1 MCLILDSAIAC
12 SVEERGIDFR
22 IDTPCVAVSFLKLSE
37 RKQLAASH
45 RMAEGG
51 DREVKASSILTHTSS
66 AEVVFN
72 GRKIHLPV
80 KSSTIVKICL

>member
-66 AEVVFN
+66 AEVVFFPATVILYI
-72 GRKIHLPV
+72 GIH
-80 KSSTIVKICL
+80 TAGNHA